1 MRQCLLYDSPEPGA
15 RLIGVEYMISP
26 ALYATLDQEERRLW
40 HSHVFEVKS
49 GMLVMPQPSALVPQA
64 AWEQA
69 ETTEMEQV
77 IRLYGKVYHLW
88 QVDKGHKLPLGEP
101 QLMTSITAADQI
113 PELDKMMDARDE
125 QFPGT
130 DWRKKKELREH
141 IPEPKIHP
149 GSFSIFVNSSGA
161 VHTDSCFD
169 RRRLCVEK
177 MIEQTHNKSRAVG
190 CKCPAVS
197 AAM

>member
-88 QVDKGHKLPLGEP
+88 QIDKGHKLPLGEP

-149 GSFSIFVNSSGA
+149 GSFSISVNSLG
-161 VHTDSCFD
+161 VHTYSCFD